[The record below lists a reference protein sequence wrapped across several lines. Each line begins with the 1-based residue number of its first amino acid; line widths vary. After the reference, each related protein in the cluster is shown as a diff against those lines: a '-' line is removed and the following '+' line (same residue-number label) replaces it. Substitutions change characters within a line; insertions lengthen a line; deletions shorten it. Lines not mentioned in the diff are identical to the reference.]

1 VNRSSSTPD
10 PDQPDAGKPGEP
22 AAAKN
27 ASDSL
32 QSDRTRG
39 IDEPTLGIPLNRDS
53 GGREPSPDSIETPS
67 PELAQGTG
75 SQGTGSQGTGSQG
88 TGKRHASGPD
98 ATMSD
103 STTLDATIAQGE
115 MQQGRISNDLTGSE
129 APANLG
135 RYQIEALLGR
145 GGMGSVYRAHDTQLD
160 RKVALKVPKFESNT
174 KSRLVDRFYREAR
187 SAANLA
193 HPNLCPVFDVG
204 EVDGTHY
211 IAMALIKGDTLSSH
225 IRNNAEL
232 PERFAAITV
241 LKIARAMQ
249 EAHGSGIIHR
259 DLKPANIMIDHRKE
273 PIVMDFG
280 LACPDEIDDDS
291 RLTQEGALLGSP
303 AYMSPEQLRGA
314 EDSIGQGSDVY
325 ALGVVL
331 YEILSGRL
339 PFAGN
344 GSTISM
350 IGQILTEEPTDL
362 KSLRPTIS
370 NGLAQI
376 CAKAMA
382 KDSTVRYGSMK
393 LLANDLERFIRS
405 AAARKKSS
413 NSGTKT
419 VQANVTQIQLN
430 EQSKLVKTLCES
442 KQFTAALPI
451 LQQILDNP
459 QAKNSK
465 TQQWAAATLSN
476 VQTRIKEDKQKQ
488 LSANS
493 TQPTPTATI
502 MDGDLFADL
511 PVANATSGQNL
522 HASTRPTR
530 KSTRKSPGGFSRN
543 LIFVAAGIALVA
555 LIGGGYWF
563 WPQES
568 SSTPVPV
575 IPETPNEIADDK
587 QKPQPQPSPN
597 NFDRRMLIDRVLQQ
611 FDKNKDGF
619 IEAQEMTRPTKS
631 ILMRFDSNEDG
642 RLSRQEIQT
651 INPRILA
658 PLQSDRPG
666 GNNFNRGQRQQGGPN
681 GFENGRPGFG
691 GPGFNGSQPRGDAGP
706 NQPFRGNDRP
716 GANPRTN
723 PPNGDGERAAGGLPF
738 ERQGAAN

>member
-1 VNRSSSTPD
+1 MNRSSSTPD
-10 PDQPDAGKPGEP
+10 PDQHDAGKPGEP

-32 QSDRTRG
+32 QSDKTLG
-39 IDEPTLGIPLNRDS
+39 IDEPTLEIPLNRES
-53 GGREPSPDSIETPS
+53 GGREPSPDSVETPS

-88 TGKRHASGPD
+88 TGSQGTGSQGTGKPHASSPD

-103 STTLDATIAQGE
+103 SMTLDATIAQGE
-115 MQQGRISNDLTGSE
+115 MQQGRTNNDLTGSE
-129 APANLG
+129 TPANLG

-225 IRNNAEL
+225 IRNNVEL

-350 IGQILTEEPTDL
+350 IGQILTEEPTEL

-370 NGLAQI
+370 NGLAKI

-382 KDSTVRYGSMK
+382 KDSAVRYGSME
-393 LLANDLERFIRS
+393 LFANDLERFIRS

-413 NSGTKT
+413 NSGTKA

-476 VQTRIKEDKQKQ
+476 VQTRIEEDKQKQ
-488 LSANS
+488 HSANS
-493 TQPTPTATI
+493 IQTPPTATI
-502 MDGDLFADL
+502 IDGDLFADL
-511 PVANATSGQNL
+511 PVANATSGQHL
-522 HASTRPTR
+522 HTATRPTR
-530 KSTRKSPGGFSRN
+530 KSTRKSSGGLSRN

-555 LIGGGYWF
+555 LIGGGYWL

-568 SSTPVPV
+568 SSTPARV
-575 IPETPNEIADDK
+575 IPQDPNEIEDD
-587 QKPQPQPSPN
+587 KPQPQPQPN
-597 NFDRRMLIDRVLQQ
+597 NFDRRMLVDRVLQQ
-611 FDKNKDGF
+611 FDNNKNDF

-658 PLQSDRPG
+658 PLQGDRPG
-666 GNNFNRGQRQQGGPN
+666 GNNFNRGQRPQGGPN

-706 NQPFRGNDRP
+706 NQSFRGNGRP
-716 GANPRTN
+716 GASLRPN
-723 PPNGDGERAAGGLPF
+723 PPN
-738 ERQGAAN
+738 